1 VQKLLEISLSNMR
14 ASNHAMVSK
23 IGCPPASPEPR
34 DPPATARHERAGGG
48 QAPGALHHVMGRGSE
63 RKRIFLNNKDR
74 SDFLGRLAELADDDS
89 MDIYAWALLHI
100 T

>member
-1 VQKLLEISLSNMR
+1 
-14 ASNHAMVSK
+14 
-23 IGCPPASPEPR
+23 
-34 DPPATARHERAGGG
+34 
-48 QAPGALHHVMGRGSE
+48 LHHVMGRGSE